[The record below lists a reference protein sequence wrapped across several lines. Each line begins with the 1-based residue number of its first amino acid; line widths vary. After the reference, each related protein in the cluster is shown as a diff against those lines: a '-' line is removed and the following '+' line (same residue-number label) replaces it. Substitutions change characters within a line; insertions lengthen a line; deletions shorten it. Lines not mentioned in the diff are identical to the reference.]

1 MKYNLGTILTNKE
14 NGSRWTIVQ
23 IDKEIIAGN
32 SLYSYIIRC
41 NDIRRDI
48 TEQEIEKNFMLV

>member
-1 MKYNLGTILTNKE
+1 MKYNLGTTLTNTE
-14 NGSRWTIVQ
+14 NGSEWTIVQ
-23 IDKEIIAGN
+23 IDKEIIACN
-32 SLYSYIIRC
+32 TTFNYIIRC

>member
-1 MKYNLGTILTNKE
+1 MKYNLGTTLTNTE
-14 NGSRWTIVQ
+14 NGSEWTIVQ

-32 SLYSYIIRC
+32 TTFNYIIRC

-48 TEQEIEKNFMLV
+48 TEQEIEKNFM